1 VFIKYKLKIAKEF
14 ETNVKSKIK
23 LLKEGNND
31 EELQSTLEDFKKIK
45 GILKDLSNMQGRVIL

>member
-1 VFIKYKLKIAKEF
+1 
-14 ETNVKSKIK
+14 VKNKIK
-23 LLKEGNND
+23 LLTESKND